1 MSMIGSLKVK
11 IKALNYKKILMVSF
25 KWIYYILNYTV
36 RAVLLS
42 LFLYAAVFSIVASY
56 LLYKAFDYSYGLYQ
70 SVVSL
75 KYDSP
80 EKSRYMQ
87 ALLDSNPNASLEHQ
101 FVPLDSISKHLQKAV
116 IASEDAGFYF
126 HPGFDVRAIAEALET
141 NRQRG
146 STKFGGSTIT
156 QQLAKN
162 LFLTGERSWDRKLK
176 ELIYSIL
183 MEKEL
188 GKDRILELYINY
200 AQWGKNIF
208 GCEAASKE
216 YYKKRCSQL
225 TLDQSI
231 NLAAML
237 ASPGNH
243 SPHMRKSV
251 FMNKRRTVIYQNMF
265 PKRDSLLVDSLKA
278 LTAPPQDTLNTN

>member
-11 IKALNYKKILMVSF
+11 IKALNYKKFLMVSF

-188 GKDRILELYINY
+188 GKDRIWSFILIMPNGEKIFL
-200 AQWGKNIF
+200 AVKRHQKNII
-208 GCEAASKE
+208 
-216 YYKKRCSQL
+216 KK
-225 TLDQSI
+225 D
-231 NLAAML
+231 
-237 ASPGNH
+237 
-243 SPHMRKSV
+243 
-251 FMNKRRTVIYQNMF
+251 
-265 PKRDSLLVDSLKA
+265 A
-278 LTAPPQDTLNTN
+278 LN